1 MGLEG
6 LNRLLIL
13 LLKDFEQLVPSA
25 DLPLLWPI
33 LAYVELGLAPSPV
46 SENHCLYNIG

>member
-13 LLKDFEQLVPSA
+13 LLKDLEQLVPPA
-25 DLPLLWPI
+25 DLPLWPI